1 VLIPFSLM
9 PLINDWEVP
18 LLFEGDKE
26 FFAKSFRT
34 LSNDLNKQMYF
45 SGPGFVEAYLNGK

>member
-1 VLIPFSLM
+1 M

-34 LSNDLNKQMYF
+34 LSNDLNKQVF
-45 SGPGFVEAYLNGK
+45 QRTWFCRSISKWEISLNLI